1 MLQNQKVK
9 KIKHISVAVF
19 AFMTL
24 SVAVGVGA
32 AFLNTNRDTRPV
44 PERVESAMEYT
55 DAYTE
60 LCTVGD
66 YKYLFFEEKDII
78 AVENVK
84 TGWVWKTGLDV
95 PSIDT
100 IKDGRKK
107 LKRCQE
113 DILALKGKAKV
124 SDKGKTEDEVI
135 KAIIEKIEKGDV
147 KIESD
152 TYTGFTGFANK
163 NNMSPVELMDFI
175 ESTDSSFQSDQF
187 VDFANSLITVEYY
200 EGSGDNTMVQKASSA
215 PCDDDTA
222 SSLTVVDE
230 STHKYKL
237 QCEFKL
243 GAKAEKLGV
252 NVYLTFNED
261 GTINF
266 QIPNKEIS
274 GENARKKL
282 KDIIV
287 APFLGASGGILNYFD
302 GKGYNK
308 AEIQDVTPGYVFVP
322 DGSGALI
329 RFAAN
334 SATFNEYSGDVY
346 GTDPAT
352 ALHHYA
358 PNQDEGVSQ
367 NVVPLKNPT
376 MPVYGISQ
384 GDGTQA
390 AFLAYADSGD
400 EYMSIHVLPES
411 TQPKQNAYT
420 YAYASFLYN
429 SEYYQVTNQQG
440 DAYRKIQ
447 DNMNDFDVDFT
458 IHFLS
463 GDGSDGTQSA
473 DYAGMAKAYR
483 EHLIE
488 KGVLTEVQQG
498 YDSIPLRIDFLMSD
512 SKNGVFSTKEVAVT
526 TADDVKS
533 ILEQVSDNGISN
545 INSGLI
551 GWQSGGETLS
561 KPNSTS
567 FSSTIGS
574 EGNFSDVMGALKDKG
589 IDVSFSREFV
599 TINED
604 MISYYNNAAK
614 HLSTQYMEL
623 DRSEVLPSNC
633 PVTEYGYALPE
644 KSAEWLKDL
653 YGDLGDLSNSITI
666 DGISNK
672 LISSYTSN
680 KTKRTT
686 AVDTIKLYQDAV
698 KGIKDNGTKI
708 NMVNPNKYMWQYTD
722 RYLQSPIGTSQYVYE
737 TDTVPFL
744 QMVLHGTMEVYAP
757 YANFSFYSNND
768 MLRMIDYNASPSFVL
783 TKQPSYLL
791 SATASADYYSTE
803 YEQYKELI
811 NTIYTTV
818 NKPLSEVVDYSWD
831 SRTVFTWDGSK
842 LVQKPDNGDEATGGV
857 IANQYSKDGT
867 IKTIIINYTDED
879 IVVNGVTIAATSAG
893 VVEGGVE

>member
-1 MLQNQKVK
+1 MLQEQKAK
-9 KIKHISVAVF
+9 KIKYISVAVF
-19 AFMTL
+19 MFMIL

-44 PERVESAMEYT
+44 PERVESSLEYT

-66 YKYLFFEEKDII
+66 YKYLFYEEKDII
-78 AVENVK
+78 AVENIK

-107 LKRCQE
+107 LNRAQD
-113 DILALKGKAKV
+113 DILALKKKAKV
-124 SDKGKTEDEVI
+124 SDKGKTEDEVL

-147 KIESD
+147 KIDSD

-163 NNMSPVELMDFI
+163 NNMTPVELMEFI
-175 ESTDSSFQSDQF
+175 ESTDSSFQSDQY
-187 VDFANSLITVEYY
+187 VDYANSLITVEYY

-215 PCDDDTA
+215 PSEDTSA
-222 SSLTVVDE
+222 SSLTVEDA
-230 STHKYKL
+230 SSNKYKL

-243 GAKAEKLGV
+243 GSSSEKLGL

-261 GTINF
+261 GSINF
-266 QIPNKEIS
+266 NIPWKEIS
-274 GENARKKL
+274 GSTKKL
-282 KDIIV
+282 KDIII
-287 APFLGASGGILNYFD
+287 APFLGASGGILNYYD
-302 GKGYNK
+302 GKGYNI
-308 AEIQDVTPGYVFVP
+308 AEVQDVIPGYVLVP

-329 RFAAN
+329 RFEQN
-334 SATFNEYSGDVY
+334 SATFNEYVGDVY
-346 GTDPAT
+346 GADPASSM
-352 ALHHYA
+352 LHYS
-358 PNQDEGVSQ
+358 PNNVEGISQ

-384 GDGTQA
+384 GDGTQE

-411 TQPKQNAYT
+411 TQAKQNAYT
-420 YAYASFLYN
+420 YAYAAFQYN
-429 SEYYQVTNQQG
+429 NEYYQVTNQKG
-440 DAYRKIQ
+440 DSYRKTQ
-447 DNMNDFDVDFT
+447 EKMNEFDIDFT
-458 IHFLS
+458 IQFLS
-463 GDGSDGTQSA
+463 GDGSDGTPSA

-483 EHLIE
+483 QHLIE
-488 KGVLTEVQQG
+488 KGELTEASQNT
-498 YDSIPLRIDFLMSD
+498 DSIPLRVDFLMSD

-526 TADDVKS
+526 TISDVQN
-533 ILEQVSDNGISN
+533 ILEEINENGIPN

-551 GWQSGGETLS
+551 GWQNGGETLS
-561 KPNSTS
+561 KPYSTS
-567 FSSTIGS
+567 FSGTIGS
-574 EGNFSDVMGALKDKG
+574 QGDFEDTMKNLKDKG
-589 IDVSFSREFV
+589 VDVSFSREFV

-604 MISYYNNAAK
+604 MITYYNNAAK
-614 HLSTQYMEL
+614 HLCTQYLTL

-653 YGDLGDLSNSITI
+653 YDSVGTYSDSFTI

-680 KTKRTT
+680 VNKRTT
-686 AVDTIKLYQDAV
+686 VEDTIKLYQDAV
-698 KGIKDNGTKI
+698 QTIKDKGTKV
-708 NMVNPNKYMWQYTD
+708 NMVNPNKYMWKYTD

-757 YANFSFYSNND
+757 YANFSFYSNDD

-783 TKQPSYLL
+783 TKEPSYLL

-811 NTIYTTV
+811 STIYTTV
-818 NKPLSEVVDYSWD
+818 NEPLSQVVDYNWD

-842 LVQKPDNGDEATGGV
+842 LVQKVDEEDGTTGGV

-867 IKTIIINYTDED
+867 IKTIIINYTDEN

>member
-1 MLQNQKVK
+1 MLQEAKVK
-9 KIKHISVAVF
+9 KIKYISVAVF
-19 AFMTL
+19 AFMIL
-24 SVAVGVGA
+24 SVAAGVGA

-44 PERVESAMEYT
+44 PERVKSTLEYT
-55 DAYTE
+55 DSYTE

-84 TGWVWKTGLDV
+84 TGYVWKTGLDV

-113 DILALKGKAKV
+113 DILALQHKAKV
-124 SDKGKTEDEVI
+124 SDKGKTEDEVL
-135 KAIIEKIEKGDV
+135 KEIIEKIEAGKV
-147 KIESD
+147 SIESD

-163 NNMSPVELMDFI
+163 NNMTPVELMDFI

-187 VDFANSLITVEYY
+187 VDFANSLVTVEYY

-215 PCDDDTA
+215 PCDDESA
-222 SSLTVVDE
+222 SSLTAVNE
-230 STHKYKL
+230 ANHEYKL

-243 GAKAEKLGV
+243 GASAATLGL
-252 NVYLTFNED
+252 NVYLTFNEN
-261 GTINF
+261 GSINIK
-266 QIPNKEIS
+266 IPNDEIS
-274 GENARKKL
+274 GSSNKL
-282 KDIIV
+282 KDVII
-287 APFLGASGGILNYFD
+287 APFLGASGGILNYYD
-302 GKGYNK
+302 GKAYNK
-308 AEIQDVTPGYVFVP
+308 AEVLDVTPGYVFVP
-322 DGSGALI
+322 DGSGALV
-329 RFAAN
+329 RFEQN
-334 SATFNEYSGDVY
+334 SATFNEYNGDVY

-358 PNQDEGVSQ
+358 PNKDEGVSQ
-367 NVVPLKNPT
+367 SVVPLKNPT
-376 MPVYGISQ
+376 MPVYGISH

-420 YAYASFLYN
+420 YVYSSFLYN

-440 DAYRKIQ
+440 DAYRKTQ
-447 DNMNDFDVDFT
+447 DKMNEFDIDFT
-458 IHFLS
+458 IQFLS
-463 GDGSDGTQSA
+463 GDGSDGEPSA

-488 KGVLTEVQQG
+488 AGVLTEVQQNAT
-498 YDSIPLRIDFLMSD
+498 SIPLRIDFLMAD
-512 SKNGVFSTKEVAVT
+512 SKKGVFSTKEVAVT
-526 TADDVKS
+526 TADDVQN
-533 ILEQVSDNGISN
+533 ILSELNENGIAN

-567 FSSTIGS
+567 FSSTVGS
-574 EGNFSDVMGALKDKG
+574 EGTFEDMMKDMKDKG
-589 IDVSFSREFV
+589 VDVSFSREFIS
-599 TINED
+599 INEE
-604 MISYYNNAAK
+604 MVSYYNNAAK
-614 HLSTQYMEL
+614 HLCTQYMEL
-623 DRSEVLPSNC
+623 DKSEVLPSNC
-633 PVTEYGYALPE
+633 PVTEFAYATPE
-644 KSAEWLKDL
+644 KSAEWLTDL
-653 YGDLGDLSNSITI
+653 YDDLGDMSDSLTI

-680 KTKRTT
+680 KNKRTT
-686 AVDTIKLYQDAV
+686 VTDTVKLYQDAV
-698 KGIKDNGTKI
+698 KAIKDKGTKI

-757 YANFSFYSNND
+757 YANFSFYSNDD
-768 MLRMIDYNASPSFVL
+768 MLRMVDYNASPSFVL
-783 TKQPSYLL
+783 TKEPSYLL

-818 NKPLSEVVDYSWD
+818 NAPLSQVVDYSWD
-831 SRTVFTWDGSK
+831 SRTVFTWDGTK
-842 LVQKPDNGDEATGGV
+842 LVEKAEDETTGGV

-867 IKTIIINYTDED
+867 IKTIIINYTDDD